1 MTSTHP
7 IGSGRPLH
15 NRPFFDLLTVR
26 LVSYRHVWLP
36 GGEDYRYECVWS
48 DGTTTTEHTLP
59 WDRLDGAVEVRQ

>member
-26 LVSYRHVWLP
+26 LVSYRQVWVTKD
-36 GGEDYRYECVWS
+36 DYLYECVWS

-59 WDRLDGAVEVRQ
+59 WGRMDGVIEETP